1 MTPHRFQRFLVLC
14 RCYSGA
20 AGACCARPGASWWP
34 PYEDVGMGSRR
45 TPMAAPLRESPP
57 RRNRKHRRGN
67 AENRMTP
74 HRFQRFLVLCRCYSG
89 ATGACC
95 ARPGASLWRPHDSF
109 GKVRAG
115 PRGRSA
121 EKISAQT
128 HSEASMESA
137 GPLPIPCSS
146 AGDQSEAGSI
156 GVGDGDKSLD
166 DGTLVS
172 QNAGERPTILR
183 DLAMSVPSCVLFS
196 HQ

>member
-1 MTPHRFQRFLVLC
+1 MIPSAWIRIGPYGRSGEETLVPHVLVQM
-14 RCYSGA
+14 
-20 AGACCARPGASWWP
+20 RPG
-34 PYEDVGMGSRR
+34 G
-45 TPMAAPLRESPP
+45 
-57 RRNRKHRRGN
+57 GN
-67 AENRMTP
+67 MIPSA
-74 HRFQRFLVLCRCYSG
+74 
-89 ATGACC
+89 
-95 ARPGASLWRPHDSF
+95 W
-109 GKVRAG
+109 VRAG
-115 PRGRSA
+115 PHGRSA

-183 DLAMSVPSCVLFS
+183 DLAMSVPSCVFS
-196 HQ
+196 HTNDTTGSAISEQEKKKTPFC